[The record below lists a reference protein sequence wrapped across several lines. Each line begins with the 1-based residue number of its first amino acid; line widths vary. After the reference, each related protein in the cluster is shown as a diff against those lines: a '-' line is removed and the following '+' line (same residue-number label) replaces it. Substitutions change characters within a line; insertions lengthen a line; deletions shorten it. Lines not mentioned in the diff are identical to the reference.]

1 MDKLRFVARRLLQG
15 LAALLLIAV
24 INFLLIRAAPGDPAT
39 VMAGETGA
47 ADEVYLQQL
56 RERFDLDRPLPQQLA
71 TYLTHLAQG
80 DLGVSYRQRQPVW
93 DLIAE
98 RLPATLL
105 LTGTAFVLSLLFGVA
120 LGVWA
125 STRVGTWKD
134 GAISLLATL
143 FYATPIYWLALIG
156 VLVFALWLPWLP
168 AFGFET
174 VGSGYTGLARA
185 LDIGHHLILPTLVL
199 AMFYMAIYA
208 RMTRAAM
215 LAVAGEDF
223 VKTARAK
230 GLPPGRILR
239 AHVLRNALLP
249 VVTLAGLQAGAMV
262 GGAVLIE
269 TVFAWPGIGRLLFEA
284 LTQRDYSLLLG
295 TFLVTAALAIA
306 FNVITDVVY
315 TVVDPRIQLS

>member
-1 MDKLRFVARRLLQG
+1 MDKLRFAGRRLLQG

-24 INFLLIRAAPGDPAT
+24 VNSLLVRAAPGDPAM
-39 VMAGETGA
+39 VLAGEAGA
-47 ADEVYLQQL
+47 ADEAYMQQL
-56 RERFDLDRPLPQQLA
+56 RERFDLDRPLPQQLL
-71 TYLTHLAQG
+71 TYLGQLARG
-80 DLGVSYRQRQPVW
+80 DLGQSSRQQAPVL
-93 DLIAE
+93 DLILE

-105 LTGTAFVLSLLFGVA
+105 LTGTAFVLALAAGVA

-125 STRVGTWKD
+125 STRVGTWQD
-134 GAISLLATL
+134 SLISLFATL
-143 FYATPIYWLALIG
+143 FYATPLYWLALIA
-156 VLVFALWLPWLP
+156 VLVFSVWLPWLP
-168 AFGFET
+168 GFGFET
-174 VGSGYTGLARA
+174 VGGGHTGLARVI
-185 LDIGHHLILPTLVL
+185 DIGRHLLLPALVL
-199 AMFYMAIYA
+199 AMFFMAIYA

-215 LAVAGEDF
+215 PEVASQDF

-269 TVFAWPGIGRLLFEA
+269 TVFAWPGIGRLLFDA
-284 LTQRDYSLLLG
+284 LGQRDYALLLG

-306 FNVITDVVY
+306 FNVITDLVY
-315 TVVDPRIQLS
+315 TVVDPRIELS

>member
-1 MDKLRFVARRLLQG
+1 MDKLRFIVRRLLQG

-24 INFLLIRAAPGDPAT
+24 MNFLLIRAAPGDPAT
-39 VMAGETGA
+39 VLAGESGA
-47 ADEVYLQQL
+47 ADEQFLQQL
-56 RERFDLDRPLPQQLA
+56 RERFNLDKPLPQQLA
-71 TYLTHLAQG
+71 AYLGTLAKG
-80 DLGVSYRQRQPVW
+80 DLGISYRQQRPVL
-93 DLIAE
+93 DMVAE

-105 LTGTAFVLSLLFGVA
+105 LTGSAFALSLVFGVS

-134 GAISLLATL
+134 SAISVTATL
-143 FYATPIYWLALIG
+143 FYAMPLYWLALLA
-156 VLVFALWLPWLP
+156 VLVFAVWLPWLP
-168 AFGFET
+168 AFGYQT
-174 VGSGYTGLARA
+174 VGGGFEGWAKV
-185 LDIGHHLILPTLVL
+185 LDIGRHMILPTLVL

-208 RMTRAAM
+208 RMTRASM
-215 LAVAGEDF
+215 LEVASQDF

-269 TVFAWPGIGRLLFEA
+269 TVFAWPGIGRLLFDA
-284 LTQRDYSLLLG
+284 LAQRDYSLLLG
-295 TFLVTAALAIA
+295 TFLVTAALAVL

-315 TVVDPRIQLS
+315 TVVDPRIELS